1 MTHFK
6 PPFDPEV
13 DEAASLWAARLD
25 GSDLSNETRLELT
38 TWLAGAPQRRKL
50 LTEYCQFSTDLE
62 EKLPQLLSIGEV
74 ELPAATL
81 PATQP
86 VRWWPRILAGG
97 LAAAAAVVAII
108 SLIPP
113 EQQFE
118 SLATPAAQRQSL
130 NLVDGSSVDL
140 DARTSLSIDIT
151 DSHRR
156 LRLAEGQAF
165 FAVTKDPERPFII
178 ETPSGSVR
186 VRGTQ
191 FDVQATQPDSLTVTV
206 IEGVVQV
213 RPTSMENDTAPVLLN
228 AGDQLLFNTD
238 GVVVRKLSEA
248 DLENTI
254 AWRQGY
260 VVFQGAPLSKALNR
274 FARHHGIGISASPE
288 AAQQRIGGRFSLDD
302 LDGFFTALEEVVPVR
317 VSRNLNGTVQVNLRE
332 THSSRGSGE

>member
-1 MTHFK
+1 MNHFT
-6 PPFDPEV
+6 PPIDTDT

-25 GSDLSNETRLELT
+25 GSDLSGEARLELT
-38 TWLAGAPQRRKL
+38 TWLSGDPQRRKL

-62 EKLPQLLSIGEV
+62 EQLPQLLSTAEV
-74 ELPAATL
+74 ELAADSIL
-81 PATQP
+81 SAQP
-86 VRWWPRILAGG
+86 VRWWPRIVAGG
-97 LAAAAAVVAII
+97 LAAAAAVVVIVA
-108 SLIPP
+108 LNQP
-113 EQQFE
+113 EKQFE

-130 NLVDGSSVDL
+130 DLVDGSSVDL
-140 DARTSLSIDIT
+140 DARTSLSVDIN
-151 DSHRR
+151 DSHRH

-178 ETPSGSVR
+178 ETPIGSVR
-186 VRGTQ
+186 VIGTQ
-191 FDVQATQPDSLTVTV
+191 FDVQAIQSDSLTVTV

-213 RPTSMENDTAPVLLN
+213 RPSSMKNEAAPVLLT
-228 AGDQLLFNTD
+228 AGDQLLFNPD
-238 GVVVRKLSEA
+238 GVIVRKLSEA

-254 AWRQGY
+254 AWRKGQ
-260 VVFQGAPLSKALNR
+260 VVFQGALLSNALNR

-332 THSSRGSGE
+332 TSSGE